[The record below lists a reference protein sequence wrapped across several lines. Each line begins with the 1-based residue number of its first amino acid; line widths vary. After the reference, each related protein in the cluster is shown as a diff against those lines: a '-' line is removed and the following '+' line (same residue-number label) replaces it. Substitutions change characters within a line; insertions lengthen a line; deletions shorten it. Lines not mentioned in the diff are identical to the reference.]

1 MYKKHKDP
9 LTGKWGI
16 YRIVNSLKQYT
27 GVSFDDEQTAQ
38 DYCDINNGFE
48 ADHVSAD

>member
-9 LTGKWGI
+9 ISGKWCI
-16 YRIVNSLKQYT
+16 YRMIGGLKQYT
-27 GVSFDDEQTAQ
+27 GLSFDDEQTAQ

-48 ADHVSAD
+48 ADHVPAN